1 MDLSSKPKQSFA
13 FCMNSP
19 GRVDYSL
26 WRAFMFLEIPEMHE
40 LAMVTVASDLARH
53 ELAIHSP
60 GRVGTV

>member
-40 LAMVTVASDLARH
+40 LAMASRS
-53 ELAIHSP
+53 SP
-60 GRVGTV
+60 GEWKHAVARW